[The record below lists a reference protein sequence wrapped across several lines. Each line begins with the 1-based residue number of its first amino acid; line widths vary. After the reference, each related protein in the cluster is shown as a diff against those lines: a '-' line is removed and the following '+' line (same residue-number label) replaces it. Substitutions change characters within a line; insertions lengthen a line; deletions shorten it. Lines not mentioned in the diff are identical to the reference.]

1 MIISF
6 KRNLGN
12 TDRTVRIILGS
23 LLLVEGVLGYWIIL
37 DMLGWSTYKSENKG

>member
-12 TDRTVRIILGS
+12 VDRTVRIILGS
-23 LLLVEGVLGYWIIL
+23 LLLVEGVIGY
-37 DMLGWSTYKSENKG
+37 